1 MHPTGLSVSDFMTDP
16 ENSCEEFSFNFEHL
30 ISLLNSIVEKKKGLE
45 SICVT
50 DHDGVVV
57 LKASNSSSGSKSV
70 LINPSIPVV
79 FASLISSCEKLEEFG
94 KASFVIIRT
103 NKDSTFQI
111 NFHPLIIHIVTNFHY
126 EGKISAILDY
136 IEVPNYTIWW
146 CLLNIQLIYNRGLQ
160 HLSTSSLIQHE
171 LTYFIPFIC

>member
-1 MHPTGLSVSDFMTDP
+1 MGISDIITSSEDSY
-16 ENSCEEFSFNFEHL
+16 EDFSFNFEQL
-30 ISLLNSIVEKKKGLE
+30 ISLLNSIIERKKGLE

-70 LINPSIPVV
+70 FINPFIPVV

-94 KASFVIIRT
+94 RASFVIIRT

-111 NFHPLIIHIVTNFHY
+111 NFHPLIIHIVTNSQY
-126 EGKISAILDY
+126 EG
-136 IEVPNYTIWW
+136 EVLELIPHLEK
-146 CLLNIQLIYNRGLQ
+146 LLFGVRRIA
-160 HLSTSSLIQHE
+160 TSI
-171 LTYFIPFIC
+171 INP